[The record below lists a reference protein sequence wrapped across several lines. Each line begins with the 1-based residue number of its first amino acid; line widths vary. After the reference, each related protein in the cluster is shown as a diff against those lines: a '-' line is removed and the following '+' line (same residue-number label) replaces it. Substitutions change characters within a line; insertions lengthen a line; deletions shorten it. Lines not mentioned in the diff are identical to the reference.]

1 MNVPLICLVVA
12 LPAEAKA
19 LRHRYDLQREQGPT
33 PFPLY
38 RNREMALVLSG
49 PGREAAL
56 EATTWLQKTVRSTGE
71 TLWIN
76 LGIAGHPHRPVG
88 QTILAVSVED
98 QASGDRWDC
107 TLPGKLPVETDRV
120 ITLDI
125 PDLDHRQ
132 TGVVDMEAAGFYR
145 AARAFTALDRIGC
158 IKVISDNREH
168 PADRING
175 KWVTNLIGEQI
186 ALLEAIVSCYRTEFA
201 HE

>member
-1 MNVPLICLVVA
+1 MNSPLICLVVA

-19 LRHRYDLQREQGPT
+19 LRHQYDLQREQGPS

-49 PGREAAL
+49 PGKEAAR
-56 EATTWLQKTVRSTGE
+56 EATTWLQESMQSTGN

-76 LGIAGHPHRPVG
+76 LGIAGHPHRPLG
-88 QTILAVSVED
+88 QTILAVTVED
-98 QASGDRWDC
+98 QSSGDRWDC
-107 TLPGKLPVETDRV
+107 AVPGKLPVETDRL
-120 ITLDI
+120 ITLDT
-125 PDLDHRQ
+125 PDLDYRQ

-145 AARAFTALDRIGC
+145 AAQAFAAAEQIGC

-175 KWVTNLIGEQI
+175 KWVTGLIGKQI
-186 ALLEAIVSCYRTEFA
+186 DLLDAIVDCYRTECGD
-201 HE
+201 E